1 LHICAFPYSL
11 SLNVTRKQQHKSENK
26 ALKSESESE
35 TEVEHNSETNII
47 TIFKKAKG
55 EGRKYSSWDKTK
67 RVRSALAFIEKS
79 LLVTFRR

>member
-1 LHICAFPYSL
+1 LHICTFPHSL
-11 SLNVTRKQQHKSENK
+11 SLNVSRKQQHKSENK
-26 ALKSESESE
+26 VLKSESE
-35 TEVEHNSETNII
+35 TEVEHNTETNII

-67 RVRSALAFIEKS
+67 RGRSALAFIEKS